1 MPRACACNDFSRT
14 HLVREA
20 VAQAG
25 RGLPSIEP
33 GMPLPAGTGL
43 SRRTFLLEAAGLTLT
58 IYGAG
63 RIAGAALEDGIAH
76 AAEANPNGPVLVSVF
91 LDGGAD
97 SLSILFPA
105 GDARY
110 QTLRPRLA
118 LAPTLGTPFGEDARL
133 RWHPAA
139 AALAGLHAEG
149 KVTVMP
155 AVGYTGPDQSHFTS
169 RHYWEVGATDAQL
182 RTGWLGRFLDTAGDP
197 DNPLQG
203 LSLQSRL
210 MPSLATAKKPVASVD
225 GASSYTLSAHRV
237 RGEVEARM
245 LAAMGAIG
253 IAHRGSRDP
262 ALRRAGEIAT
272 QVSHLRKQL
281 LPFRGAVASPVPYPR
296 GNDAF
301 PQRLAGLA
309 AMLSAGLPLRCVALR
324 APGMYDTHSDQAGT
338 LTNGLQLT
346 SDSLLAFQ
354 RDLEA
359 RGLADRVLVHVWS
372 EFGRR
377 ARENG
382 SAGTDHGAAGIGF
395 LIGARARGTMIGEFP
410 GLADGSGLDRQG
422 NLRATSDFRGVY
434 SALLEQWFGVD
445 GAAVIPNA
453 AGFGRPA
460 LLK

>member
-25 RGLPSIEP
+25 RGLPAIEP

-43 SRRTFLLEAAGLTLT
+43 SRRSFLIEAAGLTLT

-63 RIAGAALEDGIAH
+63 KLAGAALEDGIAS
-76 AAEANPNGPVLVSVF
+76 AAAAAPNAPVLVSVF

-97 SLSILFPA
+97 SLSILFPT

-118 LAPTLGTPFGEDARL
+118 LAPSVGSPFGEDARL
-133 RWHPAA
+133 RWHPSAG
-139 AALAGLHAEG
+139 ALATLHGEG
-149 KVTVMP
+149 KVTVLP

-169 RHYWEVGATDAQL
+169 RHYWEVGATDAHL
-182 RTGWLGRFLDTAGDP
+182 RTGWLGRHLDVAGDA

-210 MPSLATAKKPVASVD
+210 MPALATAKRPIASLD
-225 GASSYTLSAHRV
+225 SPSSYTFSTYRV

-262 ALRRAGEIAT
+262 ALRQAGEIAT
-272 QVSHLRKQL
+272 QAHRLRNQL
-281 LPFRGAVASPVPYPR
+281 VPFRGGIASPVAYPR
-296 GNDAF
+296 SNDSF
-301 PQRLAGLA
+301 PQRLASLA
-309 AMLSAGLPLRCVALR
+309 AMLAGGLPLRCVALR

-338 LTNGLQLT
+338 LSNGLQLT

-395 LIGARARGTMIGEFP
+395 LIGSRARGSMVGEFP

-434 SALLEQWFGVD
+434 AGILEQWFGVD

-453 AGFGRPA
+453 ASFGRPA
-460 LLK
+460 LVK